1 MLKQFV
7 PGRLTSPDT
16 FTLSQSNPSNQ
27 TEQQQ
32 QPDNIFY
39 CLKLEHQNVPLVLI
53 RSITPLE
60 TETVTLAG
68 PRPHLQYDILALA
81 A

>member
-1 MLKQFV
+1 MKLK
-7 PGRLTSPDT
+7 
-16 FTLSQSNPSNQ
+16 
-27 TEQQQ
+27 
-32 QPDNIFY
+32 
-39 CLKLEHQNVPLVLI
+39 HQNVPLVLI
-53 RSITPLE
+53 RSPTPVE